1 MHKQE
6 KQAGVPAERG
16 QNTLLDTVDQ
26 TFNSMIEDVRNMI
39 SEMTSDP
46 AESDKRLQG
55 RLFAFRH
62 RIDEER

>member
-6 KQAGVPAERG
+6 KQSGVPAERS

-39 SEMTSDP
+39 SEN
-46 AESDKRLQG
+46 
-55 RLFAFRH
+55 
-62 RIDEER
+62 DERSSRE

>member
-39 SEMTSDP
+39 SEN
-46 AESDKRLQG
+46 
-55 RLFAFRH
+55 
-62 RIDEER
+62 DERSSRER